1 MEADAFDLSEA
12 KPEWEPTRRPS
23 GWSEASA
30 HHVPQTDTQTTL
42 FRAFGTPEVKYRLM

>member
-30 HHVPQTDTQTTL
+30 HHVPTKDQQTAL
-42 FRAFGTPEVKYRLM
+42 FRAFDTPEVKIRLM

>member
-12 KPEWEPTRRPS
+12 KPEREPTRRPS

-30 HHVPQTDTQTTL
+30 NHVPRTDQQTAL
-42 FRAFGTPEVKYRLM
+42 FRAFDTPEVNYRLM